1 MGLKSKYYMNQK
13 TSAGFKQLGE
23 AEAERKELVGRM
35 VGSAMAAA
43 AVDKQGAAGEGDAD
57 GPTASVLDADPECN
71 GSCTL

>member
-1 MGLKSKYYMNQK
+1 
-13 TSAGFKQLGE
+13 
-23 AEAERKELVGRM
+23 M